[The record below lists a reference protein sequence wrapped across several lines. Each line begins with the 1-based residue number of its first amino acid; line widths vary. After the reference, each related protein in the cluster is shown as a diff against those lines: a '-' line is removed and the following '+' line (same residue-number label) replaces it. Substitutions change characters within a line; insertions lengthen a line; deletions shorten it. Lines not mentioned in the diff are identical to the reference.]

1 MQPQGGG
8 VNRADP
14 MTKEIEAKFRLSDP
28 VLLRERLRT
37 LDAVWSGRV
46 FETNRI
52 FDTPD
57 RRLRNAD
64 CGLRVRQW
72 RSLDT
77 DGRAGSTLTFKGPRE
92 AGDLKSREEIETPVT
107 DGAATVT
114 ILQRVGFEVVVIY
127 EKRRETWRLGECE
140 VTIDELPRLG
150 WYAEIEG
157 PDPAG
162 VQSARTEL
170 GLADTPL
177 VHESYVH
184 LTATHGARDEHGRR
198 NLLFT
203 AASGTA

>member
-1 MQPQGGG
+1 
-8 VNRADP
+8 

-28 VLLRERLRT
+28 ELLRERLRR

-46 FETNRI
+46 FETNSI

-64 CGLRVRQW
+64 RGLRVRQW
-72 RSLDT
+72 QSLDA
-77 DGRAGSTLTFKGPRE
+77 DGRAGATLTFKGPRE
-92 AGDLKSREEIETPVT
+92 AGELKSREEVETPVA
-107 DGAATVT
+107 DAAATAT
-114 ILQRVGFEVVVIY
+114 ILQQVGFEVVVIY
-127 EKRRETWRLGECE
+127 EKRRETWRLGDCE

-162 VQSARTEL
+162 VQSARAEL
-170 GLADTPL
+170 DLADTPL

-184 LTATHGARDEHGRR
+184 LAATHGARDEYGRR
-198 NLLFT
+198 RLLFT
-203 AASGTA
+203 ATSGTA